1 VFMLLPL
8 TPRRPLSLPL
18 RWMKCSWRLLAWL
31 LQAYPGAPGVL
42 LAAPSLLLAAPGV
55 SKAPGGSWPA
65 PGGSWPPGLL
75 LAAPGGSWPLPLVSP
90 VLI

>member
-1 VFMLLPL
+1 MFMLLPL

-42 LAAPSLLLAAPGV
+42 LAV
-55 SKAPGGSWPA
+55 
-65 PGGSWPPGLL
+65 PGLL
-75 LAAPGGSWPLPLVSP
+75 LAAPGLLASSWRLLPLVSP

>member
-1 VFMLLPL
+1 MELKEEMHEVSMPLP
-8 TPRRPLSLPL
+8 LPL

-42 LAAPSLLLAAPGV
+42 LAV
-55 SKAPGGSWPA
+55 
-65 PGGSWPPGLL
+65 PGLL
-75 LAAPGGSWPLPLVSP
+75 LAAPGLLASSWRLLPLVSP

>member
-1 VFMLLPL
+1 MELKKEMHEVSMPLP
-8 TPRRPLSLPL
+8 LPL

-55 SKAPGGSWPA
+55 GKAPGGSWPA

-75 LAAPGGSWPLPLVSP
+75 LAAPPPREPCADLVSSE
-90 VLI
+90 

>member
-1 VFMLLPL
+1 MFMLLPL

-42 LAAPSLLLAAPGV
+42 LAAPSLLLAAH
-55 SKAPGGSWPA
+55 
-65 PGGSWPPGLL
+65 GLL
-75 LAAPGGSWPLPLVSP
+75 LAAPGLLASSWRLLAPPPREPCADLVSSE
-90 VLI
+90 